1 MDEKETKREVTEAQ
15 LTQMARQEENSLM
28 TKQAVLEKISSML
41 KDTLNAKDI
50 LKEVQKTNG
59 KVLINIGA
67 TILIE
72 AEAKDIKKC
81 KRGFAENAYKEE
93 NLEETLKWL
102 EKKEDQLQKQLT
114 KLGQEYSEAQQRLTS
129 IIGIL
134 KQIDSEKRKLIEQ
147 RKRQPIT
154 ISK

>member
-1 MDEKETKREVTEAQ
+1 MAEKETKQEITEAQ

-28 TKQAVLEKISSML
+28 NKQAILERISSML
-41 KDTLNAKDI
+41 KDTITAKEV
-50 LKEVQKTNG
+50 LKEIQKTNG

-67 TILIE
+67 TVLIE

-93 NLEETLKWL
+93 NIEETLKWL
-102 EKKEDQLQKQLT
+102 EKKEEQLQKQIT
-114 KLGQEYSEAQQRLTS
+114 KLGQEYSESQQRLTS

-147 RKRQPIT
+147 RKRQPVT